1 LGFFKLAAVS
11 RRFFRVGNCL
21 KNKGK
26 KQETGIFSIK
36 TGRAIKPERA
46 ITERN

>member
-1 LGFFKLAAVS
+1 VGVFPRWKL
-11 RRFFRVGNCL
+11 L
-21 KNKGK
+21 EKTKG

>member
-1 LGFFKLAAVS
+1 LGFTKSAAVS
-11 RRFFRVGNCL
+11 RGFFHVGNCL
-21 KNKGK
+21 KKQR